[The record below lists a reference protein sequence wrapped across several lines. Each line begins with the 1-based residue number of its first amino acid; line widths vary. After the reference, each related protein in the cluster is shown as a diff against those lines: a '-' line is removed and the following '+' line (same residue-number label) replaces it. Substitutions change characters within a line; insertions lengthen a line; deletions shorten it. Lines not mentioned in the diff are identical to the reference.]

1 VSDDPKGPNE
11 RNAVIVAIV
20 FKSLLVAAALLVALS
35 PVLVGL
41 TLDHLHHG
49 RRRTPHYSA
58 KATTPTVSDRN
69 AELVSV

>member
-1 VSDDPKGPNE
+1 
-11 RNAVIVAIV
+11 VIVAIV
-20 FKSLLVAAALLVALS
+20 FKSLLVAAALVVALS
-35 PVLVGL
+35 PVIVGL

-58 KATTPTVSDRN
+58 KATTPTVSERS